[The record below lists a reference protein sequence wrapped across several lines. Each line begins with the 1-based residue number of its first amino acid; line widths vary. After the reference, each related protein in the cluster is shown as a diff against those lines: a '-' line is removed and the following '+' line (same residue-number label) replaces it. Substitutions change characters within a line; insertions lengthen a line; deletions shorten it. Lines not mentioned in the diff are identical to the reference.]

1 MTTAAPTAPMAPVV
15 VTTMP
20 AAAASPPDESRTY
33 RDGPGDLRIDPRV
46 IRTLVAHAAQ
56 EVDGVTRASV
66 GPIARAIHHPAPP
79 SAPAEQLAIDLSL
92 SISVEYPRPLRTV
105 AETLAA
111 HVAERVEDL
120 LGRKVGDLSVR
131 VDHLQP
137 ARERVH

>member
-1 MTTAAPTAPMAPVV
+1 VTTAALTAPVV
-15 VTTMP
+15 ATGP
-20 AAAASPPDESRTY
+20 AAAAAPPDGSPTF

-46 IRTLVAHAAQ
+46 VRKLVARAAQ

-79 SAPAEQLAIDLSL
+79 SAPAEQLAIDVALSVT
-92 SISVEYPRPLRTV
+92 VEYPRPLRAV
-105 AETLAA
+105 AEALAA

-120 LGRKVGDLSVR
+120 LGRQVRDLSVL

-137 ARERVH
+137 ARERVR